1 MEINNG
7 HQGMN
12 LKITTDAKKTIKS
25 INGDG
30 FTLFGY
36 EERDLL
42 NQEFEN
48 FFQRNLR
55 FPLYFQVQRKPN

>member
-1 MEINNG
+1 
-7 HQGMN
+7 MN

-25 INGDG
+25 INDDG

-48 FFQRNLR
+48 FF
-55 FPLYFQVQRKPN
+55 FKGT